1 MRAGATRA
9 ALSGASRARIVT
21 AMARQLQAWGFI
33 LLLALGGCTGVR
45 IGGPPPGGAPRI
57 ASGQYVVQRGDT
69 VYRVATQFGVPMRTF
84 IELNHL
90 DPPYTLFVGQ
100 VLTIPPAPT
109 HVVRRGETVYRI
121 AQMHDVDMSAL
132 VRVNN
137 LEPPYVIH
145 IGQVLQLPG
154 TTEPKEDPGV
164 AAAAPPPPDANPGPS
179 IAPPAI
185 APEPPSQALAPEP
198 AGEAQVAALP
208 PPKATA
214 IPTPP
219 ARQGKGLE
227 WPVKGKV
234 VMPYGSVAKGMRN
247 DGINISAKL
256 GTSIRAAEAGVV
268 AYAGNELKGFG
279 NMLLIKHSGGLITTY
294 AHADEIKVQRG
305 ATVKR
310 GQIIASVGQ
319 TGSVSSPQLHFEV
332 RQGAKAVDP
341 MQYLD

>member
-1 MRAGATRA
+1 MRAGATQA
-9 ALSGASRARIVT
+9 ALSGANRPRIV
-21 AMARQLQAWGFI
+21 AGMVRQLQAWGI
-33 LLLALGGCTGVR
+33 IALLALGGCTGVR
-45 IGGPPPGGAPRI
+45 IGGPPPSGAPRI

-84 IELNHL
+84 IEFNRL

-109 HVVRRGETVYRI
+109 HLVRRGETVYRI

-164 AAAAPPPPDANPGPS
+164 AALPTSSGAPS

-185 APEPPSQALAPEP
+185 AAPEPRSQALATPEAAAEP
-198 AGEAQVAALP
+198 QVAAAP
-208 PPKATA
+208 PPKAAA

-219 ARQGKGLE
+219 PRQGRGLE
-227 WPVKGKV
+227 WPVKGQV
-234 VMPYGSVAKGMRN
+234 VVPYGSVAKGMRN

-256 GTSIRAAEAGVV
+256 GTSVRAAEAGVV

-279 NMLLIKHSGGLITTY
+279 NMLLIKHSDGLITTY

-319 TGSVSSPQLHFEV
+319 TGAVTSPQLHFEV

-341 MQYLD
+341 MQYLN

>member
-1 MRAGATRA
+1 MSAGLAQA
-9 ALSGASRARIVT
+9 ALSVEGRPRIV
-21 AMARQLQAWGFI
+21 AGMGRLVQIWGLVA
-33 LLLALGGCTGVR
+33 LLVLSGCTGIR
-45 IGGPPPGGAPRI
+45 IGGGPIGAPRL

-69 VYRVATQFGVPMRTF
+69 VYRISTQFGVPMRTF
-84 IELNHL
+84 IELNRL

-100 VLTIPPAPT
+100 VVRLPPAPT
-109 HVVRRGETVYRI
+109 HLVRRGETVYRI

-137 LEPPYVIH
+137 IEPPYIIH

-154 TTEPKEDPGV
+154 TTEPREDPAVV
-164 AAAAPPPPDANPGPS
+164 AGSPPS

-185 APEPPSQALAPEP
+185 DAPEPRSQALAPSEP
-198 AGEAQVAALP
+198 EARVATAP
-208 PPKATA
+208 PPKAAA

-219 ARQGKGLE
+219 PRQGRGLE

-256 GTSIRAAEAGVV
+256 GTSVRAAEAGVV

-294 AHADEIKVQRG
+294 AHADQIKVQRG

-341 MQYLD
+341 MRYLD

>member
-1 MRAGATRA
+1 LVALL
-9 ALSGASRARIVT
+9 ALSG
-21 AMARQLQAWGFI
+21 
-33 LLLALGGCTGVR
+33 CTGIRVG
-45 IGGPPPGGAPRI
+45 GGPAGAPRI

-69 VYRVATQFGVPMRTF
+69 VYRIATQFGVPMRTF
-84 IELNHL
+84 IEFNRL

-100 VLTIPPAPT
+100 VLRVPPAPT
-109 HVVRRGETVYRI
+109 HLVRRGETVYRI

-137 LEPPYVIH
+137 IDPPYIIH

-154 TTEPKEDPGV
+154 TTEPREDPAV
-164 AAAAPPPPDANPGPS
+164 TAAQSPPS

-185 APEPPSQALAPEP
+185 AVPEPRAQARAPGDP
-198 AGEAQVAALP
+198 GPEARVAALP
-208 PPKATA
+208 PPKAAA

-219 ARQGKGLE
+219 PRQGRGLE
-227 WPVKGKV
+227 WPVKGQV
-234 VMPYGSVAKGMRN
+234 VVPYGSVAKGMRN

-256 GTSIRAAEAGVV
+256 GTSVRAAEAGVV

-294 AHADEIKVQRG
+294 AHADQIKVQRG

-310 GQIIASVGQ
+310 GQIVASVGQ
-319 TGSVSSPQLHFEV
+319 TGSVTSPQLHFEV

-341 MQYLD
+341 MKYLD

>member
-1 MRAGATRA
+1 MKAGAAQA
-9 ALSGASRARIVT
+9 ALSGANRPRIVA
-21 AMARQLQAWGFI
+21 AMVKQFHAWGLI
-33 LLLALGGCTGVR
+33 ALLVLGGCSGVR

-109 HVVRRGETVYRI
+109 HLVRRGETVYRI

-137 LEPPYVIH
+137 LDPPYVIH

-154 TTEPKEDPGV
+154 TTEPKEDLGV
-164 AAAAPPPPDANPGPS
+164 AAAPPSDAGAPS

-185 APEPPSQALAPEP
+185 PAPEPRSQALAPTAPGEP
-198 AGEAQVAALP
+198 QVAALP
-208 PPKATA
+208 PPKAEA
-214 IPTPP
+214 IPKPP
-219 ARQGKGLE
+219 PRQGRGLE
-227 WPVKGKV
+227 WPVKGQV
-234 VMPYGSVAKGMRN
+234 VVPYGSVAKGMRN